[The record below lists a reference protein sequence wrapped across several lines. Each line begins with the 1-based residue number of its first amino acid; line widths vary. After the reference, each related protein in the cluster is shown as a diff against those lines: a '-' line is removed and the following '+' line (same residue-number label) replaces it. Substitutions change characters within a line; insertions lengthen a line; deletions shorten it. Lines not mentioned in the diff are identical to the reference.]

1 MLTKLRDALSSWIG
15 LTILVLVLFAFSF
28 FGIES
33 YFSASSDTY
42 VAKVGNVEIS
52 QQTYQNT
59 LNNTRRNLLQ
69 SKQKPDPS
77 YLDSTAFKQGVL
89 HKMVNQQILL
99 EVSNKLGVV
108 VADASLRRQIAS
120 TPQFQVDGKFNSRLY
135 QAALAQSGYTPE
147 QYQQGIAQE
156 MLGNYLPQAIADT
169 AIVTP
174 KRLDRLL
181 QLQGQTRDFR
191 FISLPVPTPTNAQVT
206 QTEITTYYQQHH
218 QEFMTPAM
226 VSVQYVELTAATM
239 QPAVPD
245 AAALQALYK
254 KEKSRFTQAPEYQ
267 VAHILIAL
275 PSKATAKQ
283 QQEALSRAEK
293 IEAQLKAKGA
303 NFAALAK
310 KYSADLGSKNQGGL
324 LGWLGKGDTG
334 PTFQKA
340 MLALQ
345 PGQISAPVLSKDGY
359 HIIKLLALR
368 PGKVQPFAEV
378 RAQLL
383 TQAKKTARDREYS
396 SIAGKLTDKTYA
408 NPASLTAAASSLKLL
423 LKVSAMFSRKGG
435 QGIFANPKVVKVA
448 FSDQILK
455 LNSTS
460 DPISLGPQHIVILHL
475 AKYAPTRPI
484 PVAEASHS
492 IRGLILAERI
502 HAAAKQRAEKWMAG
516 LHKATTN
523 LDKLA
528 KQLKLT
534 VQDVKAAHRAQPGQ
548 APALNKAVF
557 TTALPSKGKPVP
569 GIVDLGQG
577 HFSLFE
583 LQAVHAGDLSKL
595 PVFQR
600 EYFLGQIGKMQGYA
614 DVENFV
620 QALRRVTKVKL
631 QPKNL

>member
-1 MLTKLRDALSSWIG
+1 MLTILRDALSSWIG
-15 LTILVLVLFAFSF
+15 IAILILVLFAFSF

-42 VAKVGNVEIS
+42 VAKVGGVEIS
-52 QQTYQNT
+52 QQAYQNT
-59 LNNTRRNLLQ
+59 LNNTRRTLLQ
-69 SKQKPDPS
+69 SKQKPAPS
-77 YLDSTAFKQGVL
+77 YLDSTAFKQSVL
-89 HKMVNQQILL
+89 QRMVNQQLLL
-99 EVSNKLGVV
+99 EASKKLGVV
-108 VADASLRRQIAS
+108 VADAALRRHIAS
-120 TPQFQVDGKFNSRLY
+120 TPQFQVEGKFNSRLY
-135 QAALAQSGYTPE
+135 LAALAQSGYTPE
-147 QYQQGIAQE
+147 QYQEGIAQE
-156 MLGNYLPQAIADT
+156 MRGNFLPQAVSNT
-169 AIVTP
+169 AIITP
-174 KRLDRLL
+174 QRLNNLL

-191 FISLPVPTPTNAQVT
+191 FISLPVPVPANVRVT
-206 QTEITTYYQQHH
+206 QTEIATYYQQHR

-226 VSVQYVELTAATM
+226 VSMQYVELAAATM
-239 QPAVPD
+239 HPSVPNT
-245 AAALQALYK
+245 AALQALYK

-267 VAHILIAL
+267 VAHILISL
-275 PSKATAKQ
+275 SPKATAKQ

-293 IEAQLKAKGA
+293 IETQLKAKGA

-368 PGKVQPFAEV
+368 SGKVQPFAKV

-383 TQAKKTARDREYS
+383 VQAKKTARDREYS
-396 SIAGKLTDKTYA
+396 RIAGKLTDKTYA
-408 NPASLTAAASSLKLL
+408 NPASLAAAANSLKLPL
-423 LKVSAMFSRKGG
+423 QVSAMFSRQGG
-435 QGIFANPKVVKVA
+435 QGIFANPKVIKVA
-448 FSDQILK
+448 FSDQLIK

-460 DPISLGPQHIVILHL
+460 DPISLGPQHIVVLHL

-484 PVAEASHS
+484 PIAKASAS
-492 IRGLILAERI
+492 IRRLIVAKRI
-502 HAAAKQRAEKWMAG
+502 HKAAQQQARKWMAE
-516 LHKATTN
+516 LNKTTSS

-534 VQDVKAAHRAQPGQ
+534 VQDAKAVHRAQPGQ

-557 TTALPSKGKPVP
+557 TTAHPGAGKPVL
-569 GIVDLGQG
+569 GMVDLGQG
-577 HFSLFE
+577 HFTLFE
-583 LQAVHAGDLSKL
+583 LDAVHAGDLSKL
-595 PVFQR
+595 PSFQR
-600 EYFLGQIGKMQGYA
+600 DYFLGQIGKMQGYE
-614 DVENFV
+614 DVEEFV